1 MVTWTSYSMSDSGRT
16 SRVINSLE
24 SPTKTVDVK
33 GGASKKKISVI
44 SVVICV
50 ISVVICVISVIY
62 VISVIDKKFIV
73 ITFFKGGMNVNSIE
87 VHTRLI
93 IAEFPL

>member
-1 MVTWTSYSMSDSGRT
+1 MSDSGRT
-16 SRVINSLE
+16 LRVINSLE
-24 SPTKTVDVK
+24 SPTKTVDVG

-50 ISVVICVISVIY
+50 ICVIY
-62 VISVIDKKFIV
+62 VISVIDIKFIV
-73 ITFFKGGMNVNSIE
+73 NTFVKGGMNVNSVE

>member
-1 MVTWTSYSMSDSGRT
+1 MSDSGRT

-33 GGASKKKISVI
+33 GGASKKKISI
-44 SVVICV
+44 

-87 VHTRLI
+87 VYTILI